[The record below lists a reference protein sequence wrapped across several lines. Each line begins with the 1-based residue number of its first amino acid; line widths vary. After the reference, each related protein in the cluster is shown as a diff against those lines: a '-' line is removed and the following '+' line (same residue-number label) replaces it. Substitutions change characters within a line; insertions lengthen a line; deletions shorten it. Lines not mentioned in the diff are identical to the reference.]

1 MDDDFAFVAPILGT
15 PRYRTALADFL
26 SGIVPRDSISNSMN
40 TATPFPWSGVSAEDN
55 SRTAFRAIFEHAPV
69 AVARCD
75 REGVIVEMNPA
86 FRRTLDN
93 NGANGRSLRL
103 RELVRAEDR
112 DKTEALL
119 RDLLASRR
127 DCIGVAARDATPG
140 QPGARWTAWRQP
152 GFAGEADHALILV
165 EKIAAEKITTEK
177 PIAEPSTASVSAE
190 ESLLQAQRWE
200 AVGRLAG
207 GVVHDFNNLLT
218 GVMLYSDLLLTSL
231 DPRDRRRRY
240 AEEIRSAIVQ
250 ATGLVRQLLVFAR
263 PQAAPARLLCLNE
276 VAAAMRDLLTRLI
289 GENIAL
295 ELRLDPELGVV
306 KIDQAQAQQILL
318 NLVLNARDALP
329 NGGRITVET
338 SNVRF
343 QPVAGTI
350 AASSSPAFPCVLL
363 VVGDNGHGMD
373 AETRRRLFEPFFTTK
388 NAGEGTGLGL
398 TTVRSIVTTNRGL
411 IHFESEPGHGTR
423 VMILF
428 PRASPAADPKLQ
440 ETSGPDSEAV
450 SPTPFQEIEKESLL

>member
-1 MDDDFAFVAPILGT
+1 
-15 PRYRTALADFL
+15 
-26 SGIVPRDSISNSMN
+26 MN
-40 TATPFPWSGVSAEDN
+40 TATPFPWPGVPAEEN

-69 AVARCD
+69 AVARCNAQ
-75 REGVIVEMNPA
+75 GVIVEMNPA
-86 FRRTLDN
+86 FQRTL
-93 NGANGRSLRL
+93 GHGLGSRRSLQLSELTRPQDGDKTELLL
-103 RELVRAEDR
+103 RELLACKRDRIGIEARGATAAE
-112 DKTEALL
+112 
-119 RDLLASRR
+119 
-127 DCIGVAARDATPG
+127 
-140 QPGARWTAWRQP
+140 PGARFTAWRQP
-152 GFAGEADHALILV
+152 GFAGEPDHALIIA
-165 EKIAAEKITTEK
+165 EKVIAEKIIAEKINTEK
-177 PIAEPSTASVSAE
+177 TITEKIIGESINDAVPAE

-218 GVMLYSDLLLTSL
+218 GVMLYCDLLLTSL
-231 DPRDRRRRY
+231 DARDRRRRY
-240 AEEIRSAIVQ
+240 ADEIRSAIVQ

-295 ELRLDPELGVV
+295 ELRLDPELGDV
-306 KIDQAQAQQILL
+306 KIDQAQAQQVLL

-338 SNVRF
+338 RNCRF
-343 QPVAGTI
+343 QPVAGTL
-350 AASSSPAFPCVLL
+350 AAICPPAFPCVLL

-373 AETRRRLFEPFFTTK
+373 AATRQRLFEPFFTTK

-411 IHFESEPGHGTR
+411 IHFESEPGRGTR

-428 PRASPAADPKLQ
+428 PHATPSADARLQ
-440 ETSGPDSEAV
+440 DPAV
-450 SPTPFQEIEKESLL
+450 SDPGAASATPFQEIEKESLL